1 MQYPVE
7 SLKSHIVNAVGD
19 AKPGISGSDLMDVVR
34 TTFPEFAALDYGCVN
49 LRDFIRRLVPEV
61 VPIGRRGMDYVYALA
76 GEGNAP
82 VSSIWPK
89 SPSNA
94 GQSAEVSIWKTFASP
109 SGVFKLLAN
118 KDTGRLCVCPPG
130 AAYPDGFSVEVPPL
144 PAEKHIEIATDYIA
158 TLSDEGQK
166 ERLRQYLDK
175 PQWWMPFYQAIQ
187 KENLAADW
195 NAARRKRIVAE
206 LRSALTAAGVPVGGL
221 EAQLTDRIVTPLKRS
236 EIARQLPGTVR
247 SSLNLRTIATAIV
260 QNMSITEL
268 RELRVSLGDVF
279 DALER

>member
-158 TLSDEGQK
+158 TLSFEGSPLSAEK
-166 ERLRQYLDK
+166 KNKKKTKYLS
-175 PQWWMPFYQAIQ
+175 PLFN
-187 KENLAADW
+187 E
-195 NAARRKRIVAE
+195 
-206 LRSALTAAGVPVGGL
+206 GGKKNP
-221 EAQLTDRIVTPLKRS
+221 RPKIFKNPKW
-236 EIARQLPGTVR
+236 GT
-247 SSLNLRTIATAIV
+247 
-260 QNMSITEL
+260 
-268 RELRVSLGDVF
+268 F
-279 DALER
+279 F